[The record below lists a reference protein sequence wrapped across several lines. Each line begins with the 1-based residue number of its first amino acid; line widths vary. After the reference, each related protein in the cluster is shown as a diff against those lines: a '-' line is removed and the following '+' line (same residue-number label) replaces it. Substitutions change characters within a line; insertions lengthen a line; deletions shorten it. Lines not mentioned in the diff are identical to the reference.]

1 MCFGHPNVWLFFPHA
16 CCHCF
21 HDLTSTVLLG
31 ELPWKRTT
39 KQIGSML
46 WWYNVTWFGVLYY
59 LLENRLMVPAVH
71 LVLWPSPSL
80 SFPLVLL
87 DQSKLFLAE
96 VLVLEADDWHHTW
109 IHRAEGTLYISVW
122 PSSAPPSLISFPPV
136 LVSPLNHLVLNYASY
151 YAAWF
156 DVLGCVYMSSGV
168 FQKYFKWPKRTSKR
182 VVGVKNTHLLLN
194 HLRFKSMT
202 WNM

>member
-1 MCFGHPNVWLFFPHA
+1 MLWSDVWLLFPHA

-21 HDLTSTVLLG
+21 HDLTSTVSG

-46 WWYNVTWFGVLYY
+46 WWSNITLFDVLYY
-59 LLENRLMVPAVH
+59 LLENRLMVP
-71 LVLWPSPSL
+71 WPSPSL
-80 SFPLVLL
+80 SFSLVLL
-87 DQSKLFLAE
+87 DQSKLFL
-96 VLVLEADDWHHTW
+96 VFVLEADDWRHAM
-109 IHRAEGTLYISVW
+109 IDGADGTLYISVW
-122 PSSAPPSLISFPPV
+122 PSPAPPSLISFPSV
-136 LVSPLNHLVLNYASY
+136 LFSPLNHLVLNYSSY

-168 FQKYFKWPKRTSKR
+168 FQKYFKWPKRTSIHA
-182 VVGVKNTHLLLN
+182 VGVKNTY
-194 HLRFKSMT
+194 FKSMT